1 MTEPSTYAKTA
12 EVKAAV
18 HGHEQS
24 ILDRLGIDWR
34 RGRPHIDCPYPSHG
48 GADDWRWDEK
58 KAHAFC
64 TCIEKS
70 DDIFDV
76 VGKMDGLDLEGAKLR
91 VCEMIGRPDL
101 VRTKGAKGQ
110 KTDPASL
117 LAPPTGMQAPDLPRA
132 YLAFRLGVDPADVL
146 MPSTRA
152 VGWSEL
158 PYVEAPPKG
167 STKFNEVARP
177 PCAVFE
183 TVAADGRR
191 HAHRLYTAPAGAGKA
206 DLGTTP
212 EGKERDPKKS
222 ASAPKDGPSTAGCS
236 VLWGDPAKAERVIV
250 AEGIETAAA
259 VAYAYK
265 AEIAAGSVAVA
276 AGIAASGVQA
286 FIPYPATKRITV
298 AADRDEKARIARPEP
313 TKAGEKAA
321 REFGLRRHDEGS
333 TVEVRI
339 ALPGAP
345 GTKTD
350 WLDVLEADG
359 VDAVCAGIEAAGR
372 FVPTQ
377 AELRERV
384 ERAGREAELQK
395 VAEMYPLPDLDR
407 VSLSYQHTKSGKV
420 WLHQTIKVGKGD
432 NAELID
438 VPIASPF
445 AVVAQLRVV
454 DARESYG
461 LRLALQDMGG
471 RTRTIDIDRGIHL
484 GAQAGVEAR
493 KTFLTNGVRFQN
505 NGEIVAVNA
514 LKAAEP
520 TREITIV
527 KAPGWHM
534 LEDVEVPFFVAPDG
548 TVFGLPE
555 GREVELSA
563 NAKLLRPIAR
573 KGTMAGWKAAVAAA
587 LRVRDCPHWGIGLFS
602 GFAGCLISLVED
614 DSCGVNLSGLSSS
627 GKTTAQRLAVSPW
640 SRPIVGKTSLMQSAK
655 ATSNGA
661 EAMAAKANGSVLVLD
676 ELAHITGK
684 ELTKIVYLV
693 AGGTGKTRMDANAD
707 LRASYEWRTFGVL
720 SAETSLEEKIRS
732 DGGEWTAG
740 QAVRIPDIDITGL
753 NRHVSL
759 DVMDKIS
766 DIRHHYG
773 HAGHAF
779 VEGLIANGLHR
790 DPDSLRKRI
799 GDLALKIAA
808 SNGEKNGSDA
818 ALRRA
823 AYPFAVLMTAGQLA
837 KDFGLIPDDT
847 NVTAIIAWAWG
858 RFKKSSDA
866 VALDPEAQVV
876 ANLQRWIAERWG
888 SSIHSLVSSD
898 YDKATSKDAVGWFD
912 DEAVYLSDQRL
923 VEAAGV
929 SLKETEIA
937 RALNSRG
944 LLTKRKDAE
953 HLSISF
959 VPRAGRMKAYALS
972 RDQFGRGSDTKSS
985 LHAVA

>member
-1 MTEPSTYAKTA
+1 MACGSNW
-12 EVKAAV
+12 
-18 HGHEQS
+18 
-24 ILDRLGIDWR
+24 L
-34 RGRPHIDCPYPSHG
+34 C
-48 GADDWRWDEK
+48 
-58 KAHAFC
+58 
-64 TCIEKS
+64 
-70 DDIFDV
+70 
-76 VGKMDGLDLEGAKLR
+76 
-91 VCEMIGRPDL
+91 
-101 VRTKGAKGQ
+101 RT
-110 KTDPASL
+110 
-117 LAPPTGMQAPDLPRA
+117 
-132 YLAFRLGVDPADVL
+132 
-146 MPSTRA
+146 
-152 VGWSEL
+152 W
-158 PYVEAPPKG
+158 
-167 STKFNEVARP
+167 
-177 PCAVFE
+177 
-183 TVAADGRR
+183 
-191 HAHRLYTAPAGAGKA
+191 
-206 DLGTTP
+206 
-212 EGKERDPKKS
+212 
-222 ASAPKDGPSTAGCS
+222 
-236 VLWGDPAKAERVIV
+236 
-250 AEGIETAAA
+250 AAA
-259 VAYAYK
+259 
-265 AEIAAGSVAVA
+265 S
-276 AGIAASGVQA
+276 
-286 FIPYPATKRITV
+286 PATSI
-298 AADRDEKARIARPEP
+298 
-313 TKAGEKAA
+313 
-321 REFGLRRHDEGS
+321 
-333 TVEVRI
+333 
-339 ALPGAP
+339 
-345 GTKTD
+345 
-350 WLDVLEADG
+350 
-359 VDAVCAGIEAAGR
+359 
-372 FVPTQ
+372 
-377 AELRERV
+377 
-384 ERAGREAELQK
+384 
-395 VAEMYPLPDLDR
+395 
-407 VSLSYQHTKSGKV
+407 
-420 WLHQTIKVGKGD
+420 
-432 NAELID
+432 
-438 VPIASPF
+438 
-445 AVVAQLRVV
+445 
-454 DARESYG
+454 
-461 LRLALQDMGG
+461 
-471 RTRTIDIDRGIHL
+471 IDIDRGIHL

-773 HAGHAF
+773 HSGHAF

-972 RDQFGRGSDTKSS
+972 GINLGAARTQNHPCMLWLEDLTMDLDSLFQRAFDGFGAAEFPDVPGSPEASGNGHHIDKTSISRCSRISRSEKEVLGSDHDFEPKNGINFSADDRAREDPFKTPGNPGTPGKEGEKSCKINAPPVPGKRYRTGNTGNRFRGRGPLLACLNTQRAPAHQPRRCPRRGRPRAAH
-985 LHAVA
+985 LG